1 MFCCRNSSPVNCA
14 SSRLKYFIENC
25 LMADSNLT
33 QAEADALINMEKHR
47 LDEEPNNFPANGE
60 TIILPLHS
68 ADRREQFL
76 LDLSRGRI
84 DLRKV
89 KMQNR
94 GRQVVVLLRL
104 DLGGAPHR
112 NPDGEEIPVPHLH
125 VYREGYGDKWAKPVP
140 VDRFGNLTDTWQ
152 TLSDFMRY
160 CNITQPPRIQGGL
173 FT

>member
-1 MFCCRNSSPVNCA
+1 
-14 SSRLKYFIENC
+14 
-25 LMADSNLT
+25 MAKTDLT
-33 QAEADALINMEKHR
+33 QAEADALITMEKHR
-47 LDEEPNNFPANGE
+47 VNEELSGFPVNGE
-60 TIILPLHS
+60 AIVLPLQS
-68 ADRREQFL
+68 ADQREQFL

-112 NPDGEEIPVPHLH
+112 NPDGEEIPAPHLH
-125 VYREGYGDKWAKPVP
+125 IYREGYGDKWAVPVP
-140 VDRFGNLTDTWQ
+140 TDRFGNLADIWQ
-152 TLSDFMRY
+152 TLWDFMGY
-160 CNITQPPRIQGGL
+160 CNITQPPRIQRGL